1 MRQEIFDGLNSYKEI
16 RVILKLLGSK
26 KFLLV
31 CDNAFQY
38 IPFKHYFDELDI
50 PYIKFDDILP
60 NPTYEIVCKAVDL
73 FNLAKCDAIVA
84 IGGGSTMDVAKCVKL
99 FSAMD
104 KTRNYLEQ
112 EYRDHAV
119 PIIAIPTTAGT
130 GSESTRHA
138 VIYYKGVKQSISH
151 DSILPDYAILDSSV
165 LSTLPPY
172 QKICTMLDALC
183 QGIESWWSV
192 KSTGE
197 SKEYSKTAVR
207 MIMDHMNAYIYKS
220 DAEAAKAIMR
230 AANYAGRAINITQT
244 TAAHA
249 MSYKITSL
257 YGLPHGHAVAI
268 CLPKVWR
275 HMAEN
280 MDQCIDERGKRYLEQ
295 ILHDI
300 AHAMGADS
308 SDAAIGI
315 FERMLNDLHINNP
328 KTCRASDLYTLA
340 ASVNPDRLK
349 NSPVYICDD
358 IINKMYREII
368 IIVK

>member
-1 MRQEIFDGLNSYKEI
+1 MRQEILDGWNSHEEI
-16 RVILKLLGSK
+16 SKILRRLGSK

-31 CDNAFQY
+31 CDGAFQH
-38 IPFKHYFDELDI
+38 IPFKRHFDEIDI
-50 PYIKFDDILP
+50 PYVKFDDIVP

-73 FNLAKCDAIVA
+73 FSLAQCDAIIAV
-84 IGGGSTMDVAKCVKL
+84 GGGSTIDVAKCVKL
-99 FSAMD
+99 FSPMD
-104 KTRNYLEQ
+104 KARNYLGQ
-112 EYRDHAV
+112 EYRGTAV
-119 PIIAIPTTAGT
+119 PLIAMPTTAGT

-138 VIYYKGVKQSISH
+138 VIYYKGEKQSISH
-151 DSILPDYAILDSSV
+151 DSILPDYAILDYNV
-165 LSTLPPY
+165 LHTLPPY

-183 QGIESWWSV
+183 QGIESWWSI

-197 SKEYSKTAVR
+197 SREYSKTAVR
-207 MIMDHMNAYIYKS
+207 MIMDHMQAYIGRS
-220 DAEAAKAIMR
+220 EAEAAKAVMLG
-230 AANYAGRAINITQT
+230 ANYAGRAINITQT

-257 YGLPHGHAVAI
+257 YGLPHGHAVAV

-280 MDQCIDERGKRYLEQ
+280 TDMCIDERGKGYLEE
-295 ILHDI
+295 ILRDI

-315 FERMLNDLHINNP
+315 FERMLGDLHINNP
-328 KTCRASDLYTLA
+328 ETGQAGDLHTLA

-349 NSPVYICDD
+349 NNPVYISEDLLYR
-358 IINKMYREII
+358 MYREIVT
-368 IIVK
+368 VK

>member
-1 MRQEIFDGLNSYKEI
+1 MRQEIFDGLNSHEEI
-16 RVILKLLGSK
+16 REILKLLGSK

-38 IPFKHYFDELDI
+38 IPFKHYFDKLDI
-50 PYIKFDDILP
+50 PYIKFDEIVP

-104 KTRNYLEQ
+104 KTMNYLEQ

-119 PIIAIPTTAGT
+119 PIIAIPTTA

-151 DSILPDYAILDSSV
+151 DSILPDYAILDLSV

-220 DAEAAKAIMR
+220 NAEAAKAIMR
-230 AANYAGRAINITQT
+230 AANYSGRAINITQT

-275 HMAEN
+275 HMAEKLDN
-280 MDQCIDERGKRYLEQ
+280 CIDERGKKYLEQ

-300 AHAMGADS
+300 ARTMGADS
-308 SDAAIGI
+308 SDAAIGN
-315 FERMLNDLHINNP
+315 FERMLGDLHINNP
-328 KTCRASDLYTLA
+328 ETGHASDLNTLV

-349 NSPVYICDD
+349 NYPVCISDEV
-358 IINKMYREII
+358 ISKMYHEI
-368 IIVK
+368 VTLK